1 MKHSIRHIS
10 SVALILMIVF
20 ACTKIGKNITV
31 KGRVLNPITGEAHE
45 GIEIRLLRNRNLEY
59 NGGYKTIKSTTTDE
73 NGYFEL
79 NAGRMGPIWL
89 STNIVN
95 YQELYSLGWDYK
107 GQYYSMLKVDKGK
120 VMHVDYHL
128 VPYGELQINIK
139 NTSCFDQNDKLSIF
153 RTHSISG
160 FYDNVPNPAIYTGC
174 IDQQG
179 NLNQAPMGWYKYN
192 GTVTKNGVETTIRDS
207 IFLDAGTTKIWNIY
221 Y

>member
-1 MKHSIRHIS
+1 MKKVLVNFSWF
-10 SVALILMIVF
+10 ALVLMIAF

-31 KGRVLNPITGEAHE
+31 KGRVINPVNNEPIAGITVF
-45 GIEIRLLRNRNLEY
+45 LFKN
-59 NGGYKTIKSTTTDE
+59 YKYQTIKKTVSDE

-79 NAGRMGPIWL
+79 NAAHIGPVWAQ
-89 STNIVN
+89 VN
-95 YQELYSLGWDYK
+95 YEDYHQYYNLGWNVD
-107 GQYYSMLKVDKGK
+107 GNYYLSKKVDKGK

-207 IFLDAGTTKIWNIY
+207 VYLDAGTTKIWNIY